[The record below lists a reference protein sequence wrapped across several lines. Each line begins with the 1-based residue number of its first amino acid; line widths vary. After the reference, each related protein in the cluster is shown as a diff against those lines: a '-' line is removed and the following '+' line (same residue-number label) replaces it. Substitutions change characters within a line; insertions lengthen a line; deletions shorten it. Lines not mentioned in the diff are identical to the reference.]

1 MDLLRKIGGIA
12 AGYVRDDRG
21 ATMIEYALM
30 LALIAI
36 VCFGTVQLV
45 GTSASNL
52 YNDSAAKIQN
62 ATAS

>member
-1 MDLLRKIGGIA
+1 MIKKLIINFFK
-12 AGYVRDDRG
+12 DDEG

-36 VCFGTVQLV
+36 VCFAVVTGLGLSTNTVFDTMNSGL
-45 GTSASNL
+45 
-52 YNDSAAKIQN
+52 